1 MQRQWEAAGLN
12 LYFKTVNRFPLHSR
26 VERNLP
32 SVYGVGNHHFSRQI
46 ELGKKVYP
54 MEGPESWAITQV
66 SE

>member
-12 LYFKTVNRFPLHSR
+12 LYFKTVNRFPLHSC
-26 VERNLP
+26 VEKNLP
-32 SVYGVGNHHFSRQI
+32 SVHGAGNHGFTRQI
-46 ELGKKVYP
+46 ELGKTLYS